1 MRIEIGYKFIIG
13 FIVVVAAVVAVPY
26 AVSLLDLPEWARG
39 LIPPLAAIAVGL
51 TIGSVFSR
59 GLTRQVGV
67 LQKAT
72 HRIAEGDLR
81 QGVDLGSRLFPDE
94 LDDLAGSINAMLTN
108 LRQVVAQILRTA
120 TEVATSAQ
128 NLSAT
133 SEQINA
139 SAEEIAVTTEEVA
152 RGVSDQRNE
161 VERITALFRELERG
175 LERIDSLCR
184 DAVEAARAAEQTAQ
198 GGGERA
204 RESFGELESVLQGLE
219 GMAEVVVSFSDRIQ
233 QVHRFAEVITNLS
246 RQTNLLALNAAIE
259 ASKAGDE
266 GKGFAVV
273 ASEIR
278 KLADSAERSA
288 EQIATVLEELSEESR
303 RVRGMVEASSR
314 QLAGGREGLDRAE
327 RALAEITGLV
337 ADNTRRMEEILDR
350 AEEQARGSREM
361 AAFAERVQTVA
372 ESNASA
378 THEVSTTIEHQTAA
392 MEDMTRAAMHLSQMA
407 DDLTRRVERF
417 QVPGAEEG

>member
-72 HRIAEGDLR
+72 RQIAEGDLR

-94 LDDLAGSINAMLTN
+94 LDDLAESINAMLTN

-161 VERITALFRELERG
+161 VERVTALFRELEQG

-392 MEDMTRAAMHLSQMA
+392 MEDMTQAAMRLSQMA

-417 QVPGAEEG
+417 RVPGTEEG